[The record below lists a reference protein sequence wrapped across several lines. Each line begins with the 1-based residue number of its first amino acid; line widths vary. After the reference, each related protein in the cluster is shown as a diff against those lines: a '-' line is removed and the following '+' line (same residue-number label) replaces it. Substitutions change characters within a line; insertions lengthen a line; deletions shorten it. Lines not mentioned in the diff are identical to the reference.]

1 MPHPVYGPPQHQLE
15 VVTLRLALPTNRN
28 GRRARLEAQ
37 GRSETQRQALW
48 SVTESWTAEEH
59 RAGLE
64 PTDAA
69 HHVLL
74 CAMQDRP
81 RDQYALERSL
91 TGQGWEQLELPI

>member
-1 MPHPVYGPPQHQLE
+1 MPHPVYGPPEHRLE
-15 VVTLRLALPTNRN
+15 VVRLSLHLPTSRN

-37 GRSETQRQALW
+37 GTCSTQRASLW
-48 SVTESWTAEEH
+48 SVSETWTPEEH

-69 HHVLL
+69 HHLLL

-81 RDQYALERSL
+81 NGQYALERAL
-91 TGQGWEQLELPI
+91 TGQGWEQLELDV